1 MQAAEHDRILA
12 KLRKLMAMAEH
23 GNSPREQAIAR
34 RQAEALMRRYGIAR
48 AEVVGAGRPP
58 QDAPPVWDQASP
70 VWDEAPRFR
79 ADPQDRVGSATWSDG
94 LTAATVA
101 PWLVRLSWLLILFVP
116 VSELVVSMPP
126 PGFPN
131 PLQMLADAWAATGL
145 LAAVLA
151 LIIGAVAC
159 AAAALWWVFWAFSLL
174 LHTAFWDLTDWS
186 KLAMG
191 PDLWHIPIAAALGA
205 LVAFGSA
212 KLFGYDHRREH
223 RVMFYVGVAVAVLT
237 VTLVLALLAHGKD
250 DDADARGPK
259 D

>member
-1 MQAAEHDRILA
+1 
-12 KLRKLMAMAEH
+12 MAMAER

-48 AEVVGAGRPP
+48 AEVIGAGRPP

-79 ADPQDRVGSATWSDG
+79 ADPQDRVRSVTPSYGPTTATI
-94 LTAATVA
+94 A

-116 VSELVVSMPP
+116 VSELIVSMPP
-126 PGFPN
+126 RGVPN
-131 PLQMLADAWAATGL
+131 PLQMLGDAWAASGL
-145 LAAVLA
+145 LAAALA
-151 LIIGAVAC
+151 LVIGAVAF
-159 AAAALWWVFWAFSLL
+159 AVAALWWAFWAFSLL
-174 LHTAFWDLTDWS
+174 LHTVFWDLTDWS
-186 KLAMG
+186 KLALG
-191 PDLWHIPIAAALGA
+191 PDLWHIPVAAALGA

-223 RVMFYVGVAVAVLT
+223 RVVFFLGAAVAVLA
-237 VTLVLALLAHGKD
+237 VALVLALLTSGQD
-250 DDADARGPK
+250 EDADARVRK